1 MPLPLTSVRPPPGMA
16 IEAPKV
22 AGLVEGHVT
31 RSAVILRSVNASVV
45 AGETARSSNE
55 AVPLVKSKRSRL
67 IRHAG
72 APGGGGLSG
81 FAVGGGG
88 AAAGAPALAGA
99 ALISSSRSILPAA
112 SRTARASTPSM
123 AMLPSATVRAIMSAC
138 FKPTVS
144 FGTVRKGVD

>member
-1 MPLPLTSVRPPPGMA
+1 MA
-16 IEAPKV
+16 IDALKV

-45 AGETARSSNE
+45 AGETARSSNV

-67 IRHAG
+67 INHAG
-72 APGGGGLSG
+72 APGTGVLSG

-88 AAAGAPALAGA
+88 AAAKPALAGA
-99 ALISSSRSILPAA
+99 ALISSNRSILPAA

-144 FGTVRKGVD
+144 FGTVRNGAD